1 MLPRA
6 FKNLG
11 LPSINSVAFPSL
23 SLQWNRVFE
32 LDIVFTREQD
42 EKSLLRPWIQESTFC
57 LQQSC
62 SAQILLE
69 L

>member
-1 MLPRA
+1 MLSRI
-6 FKNLG
+6 KNLG
-11 LPSINSVAFPSL
+11 LPSFNSVAFPSL
-23 SLQWNRVFE
+23 SLQWNREFE
-32 LDIVFTREQD
+32 LDE
-42 EKSLLRPWIQESTFC
+42 ESLLRPWIQESTFC